1 MSKEDKKHISS
12 NISTTTIKIL
22 GIPVYSVTTNIEVD
36 EEALY
41 KKMEDRFQERMISAY
56 DKAKVKQN
64 A

>member
-1 MSKEDKKHISS
+1 MDKMTAS

-36 EEALY
+36 EDALY
-41 KKMEDRFQERMISAY
+41 KKMEDRFQKSMT
-56 DKAKVKQN
+56 KAIEKAQGK

>member
-1 MSKEDKKHISS
+1 MDKMTAS

-36 EEALY
+36 EDALY
-41 KKMEDRFQERMISAY
+41 QKMEDRFQKSMT
-56 DKAKVKQN
+56 KAIEKAPGK